1 MQEFAD
7 LADGGRKLVP
17 YVKAALAE
25 TPPADVVIVAIVP
38 NGVPAAKALAAE
50 LNCPVERL
58 VVYRPMAADGSGRVD
73 PVVEIRDG
81 LPESLAGKTVVVVD
95 DAVETG
101 TSTRAV
107 GALLRPWCQTMMLAV
122 PICPRDVSAGL
133 VPLYD
138 EVVAVLRPMVR
149 RALTWHYRV
158 FEPLDEQ
165 TAVDMLERA
174 ELPPR

>member
-17 YVKAALAE
+17 YVQAAIAD
-25 TPPADVVIVAIVP
+25 TPASDVVIIAIVP

-50 LNCPVERL
+50 LGAPVIPL
-58 VVYRPMAADGSGRVD
+58 VVYRPMAPDGSGRVD
-73 PVVEIRDG
+73 PVVEQRDD
-81 LPESLAGKTVVVVD
+81 LDEALAGKTVVVVD

-101 TSTRAV
+101 TVTRVVGST
-107 GALLRPWCQTMMLAV
+107 LRPLCSRLMLAV

-149 RALTWHYRV
+149 RSLSWHYRI
-158 FEPLDEQ
+158 FEPLDEE
-165 TAVDMLERA
+165 TAVGMLD
-174 ELPPR
+174 PRT

>member
-17 YVKAALAE
+17 YVKAALAD
-25 TPPADVVIVAIVP
+25 TAPADVAIIAIVP

-50 LNCPVERL
+50 LGCSVVPL

-73 PVVEIRDG
+73 PVVEQRDD
-81 LPESLAGKTVVVVD
+81 LAELLAGKTVVVVD

-101 TSTRAV
+101 AVTRAV
-107 GALLRPWCQTMMLAV
+107 GAMLRPLCQTLMLAV

-138 EVVAVLRPMVR
+138 EVVAVLRPMVH
-149 RALTWHYRV
+149 RALTWHYRI

-165 TAVDMLERA
+165 TAVGMLERA
-174 ELPPR
+174 E

>member
-38 NGVPAAKALAAE
+38 NGVPAAKALADE
-50 LNCPVERL
+50 LACPVVPL
-58 VVYRPMAADGSGRVD
+58 VVYRPMAADGSGRVE
-73 PVVEIRDG
+73 PVVESRDD
-81 LPESLAGKTVVVVD
+81 LAEIVAGKTVVVVD

-101 TSTRAV
+101 AVTRVV
-107 GALLRPWCQTMMLAV
+107 GALLRPLCRTLMLAV

-138 EVVAVLRPMVR
+138 DVVAVLRPMVR
-149 RALTWHYRV
+149 RALTWHYRL

-165 TAVDMLERA
+165 TAVGMLERA
-174 ELPPR
+174 E